1 MLTPEDLQAI
11 ANDLTDIYSDVER
24 ECISSIVHRL
34 VSGKGVTQSSV
45 WRMKKLADVGALKR
59 ELMQKVSQESRTA
72 LPKVEELIE
81 KAMSRSVGL
90 DLDKARKAL
99 KETESL
105 TRDELFSSIVEGR
118 EFQRILKS
126 ATVACRKAMNLT
138 GTKAVQASVASY
150 TRAIDNAYLKM
161 ASGNYDMARCV
172 RDAVSE
178 IGSSGIRI
186 VEGKTPKGSSLYRRD
201 GELRTT
207 YSSRR
212 SYPLDAAIRR
222 DLTTQMNRSCAELA
236 LADCDKVG
244 TRLVQTSWHIGAR
257 PEHERWQGKVFS
269 LDRDGKHP
277 YFYDSQDA
285 GGTGYGDLL
294 GLCGINCYHSFG
306 PYFEGDPIPSEGKP
320 TAEENG
326 KAYREQQTQ
335 RSFERSLR
343 ALKRQQTALR
353 EGGFKEDA
361 GYVQSRVNEVNAR
374 YKAFLS
380 ETGRKRV
387 SMLDQ
392 VSGYHP
398 VKALDPR
405 MTKSSGS
412 KGEPQIT
419 RDYTKNVAQAFGTD
433 GYDKMCDM
441 LDGTGNRTIIHLYKQ
456 VENTPVIVM
465 DKGTDCFENGK
476 LFLNIGEIKK
486 GSSFEKPYS
495 VAFHEMGHAIEDVL
509 SRKQMGRNSFAFRWR
524 NGRFVAAIKED
535 AGKVTSDIVE
545 SIIREHS
552 PIEYAILSDILE
564 GAAGINLGYGHG
576 KGYWNDRRLASE
588 AFAEMLEAAIA
599 NKEALELIEKH
610 LPNARR
616 CFLEML
622 DDIRKM
628 I

>member
-34 VSGKGVTQSSV
+34 VSSKGVTQSSV

-59 ELMQKVSQESRTA
+59 ELVQKVSQESRVA
-72 LPKVEELIE
+72 LPKVGELIE
-81 KAMSRSVGL
+81 RAMSRSVGL

-99 KETESL
+99 KEAGGL

-178 IGSSGIRI
+178 IGSSGLRI

-244 TRLVQTSWHIGAR
+244 TRLVQTSWHVGAR

-320 TAEENG
+320 TAEENE

-353 EGGFKEDA
+353 EGGFKDDA
-361 GYVQSRVNEVNAR
+361 GYVQSRINEVNAR
-374 YKAFLS
+374 YRAFLS

-392 VSGYHP
+392 TSGYHP
-398 VKALDPR
+398 VKALSAEDLKYKGIDSMGVRSGDRYARERFYAENRSRLKVEEVKTIREYTDTSYKAMNSRLRHPTETVSNAEDVDRLNATLRNALRKTMIDENIRAYRSAGSIEGFSKR
-405 MTKSSGS
+405 MGIPL
-412 KGEPQIT
+412 E
-419 RDYTKNVAQAFGTD
+419 D
-433 GYDKMCDM
+433 
-441 LDGTGNRTIIHLYKQ
+441 L
-456 VENTPVIVM
+456 M
-465 DKGTDCFENGK
+465 DNQT
-476 LFLNIGEIKK
+476 NIGLK
-486 GSSFEKPYS
+486 GIRFKDE
-495 VAFHEMGHAIEDVL
+495 AFLSTSIFPDHTLYNKTVMMDVL
-509 SRKQMGRNSFAFRWR
+509 IPRGTHGMYIQPISKYPKQYELLLQAGT
-524 NGRFVAAIKED
+524 RFTIQD
-535 AGKVTSDIVE
+535 ARYKDGILHLVVIAKV
-545 SIIREHS
+545 
-552 PIEYAILSDILE
+552 
-564 GAAGINLGYGHG
+564 
-576 KGYWNDRRLASE
+576 
-588 AFAEMLEAAIA
+588 
-599 NKEALELIEKH
+599 
-610 LPNARR
+610 
-616 CFLEML
+616 
-622 DDIRKM
+622 
-628 I
+628 